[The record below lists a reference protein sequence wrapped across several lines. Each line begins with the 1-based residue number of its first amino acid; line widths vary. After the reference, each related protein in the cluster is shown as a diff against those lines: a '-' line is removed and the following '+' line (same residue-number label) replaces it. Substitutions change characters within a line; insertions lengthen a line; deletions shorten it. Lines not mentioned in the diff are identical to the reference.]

1 MNEGGGVQRLP
12 RLLLRELGSRELAQF
27 IVDKKQQLIGA
38 MRLARLQGVQ
48 QIRDVRHAAS
58 LPDDTRAVTTI
69 IRLRQ
74 YRKHPNRELPEV
86 GDVNRSVVVVI
97 EVGQKAGLAGV
108 QTVARRKQ
116 SEVGDV
122 HPAVAV
128 GVAKVAEQSL
138 GIADDVVPSGS
149 AVAVAVERDA
159 GRANLAGQSGER
171 IAAIGERAEL
181 GFGAGEVA

>member
-12 RLLLRELGSRELAQF
+12 RLLLRELGRRELAQF

-74 YRKHPNRELPEV
+74 YRKHPNRELPEIE
-86 GDVNRSVVVVI
+86 DVDDAVVVVI
-97 EVGQKAGLAGV
+97 EVRQEPRLTGV
-108 QTVARRKQ
+108 QPVTRREQ
-116 SEVGDV
+116 PEVGDIDMTI
-122 HPAVAV
+122 AVR
-128 GVAKVAEQSL
+128 VAE
-138 GIADDVVPSGS
+138 IAEKALRVAEGVV
-149 AVAVAVERDA
+149 VAA
-159 GRANLAGQSGER
+159 LA
-171 IAAIGERAEL
+171 
-181 GFGAGEVA
+181 